1 MPITQ
6 DITDLSLCTAGT
18 DGGTIT
24 TTNLSAGTLSGM
36 DLGTFFIFRYHSWGG
51 FWSSWYSGCCS
62 FNTFASPLVNVYNEA
77 QTGS

>member
-6 DITDLSLCTAGT
+6 DITDHSLCMAGT

-36 DLGTFFIFRYHSWGG
+36 DLDIILGADSGHLGTLDVAHLTLLPPHW
-51 FWSSWYSGCCS
+51 
-62 FNTFASPLVNVYNEA
+62 
-77 QTGS
+77 